1 MKVSTLIIVSIP
13 IVLGLQIKDTVGK
26 TTENTFW
33 YQLFELLQ
41 DPNQQQ

>member
-13 IVLGLQIKDTVGK
+13 IVLGLQIKDTVGT

-33 YQLFELLQ
+33 YQLFGTQ